1 MVCLFQR
8 SHCLLLSIVTKGRKR
23 PVSFYC
29 SLVAFKAMTTIPTIH
44 LNGTGKD
51 TLTTEYYAAYKAIK
65 ESINTLLDATLNG
78 RDYYPQGSDAF
89 YKAREER
96 QDALSKLHQV
106 KTYIE
111 EMITGI
117 TEQN

>member
-1 MVCLFQR
+1 LLQR
-8 SHCLLLSIVTKGRKR
+8 AGNGPRRSIVPLLL
-23 PVSFYC
+23 P
-29 SLVAFKAMTTIPTIH
+29 KAMTTLPTIH
-44 LNGTGKD
+44 LNGTSKD
-51 TLTTEYYAAYKAIK
+51 TLMAEYYAAYKAIK

-89 YKAREER
+89 YQARAER

-106 KTYIE
+106 KSYIE

-117 TEQN
+117 AEQ

>member
-1 MVCLFQR
+1 M
-8 SHCLLLSIVTKGRKR
+8 
-23 PVSFYC
+23 
-29 SLVAFKAMTTIPTIH
+29 ATIPTIH

-51 TLTTEYYAAYKAIK
+51 TLTAEYYAAYKAIK

-78 RDYYPQGSDAF
+78 RDFYPQGSDAF

-106 KTYIE
+106 KTYISSKQE
-111 EMITGI
+111 LLKIPLTI
-117 TEQN
+117 IHIRHH